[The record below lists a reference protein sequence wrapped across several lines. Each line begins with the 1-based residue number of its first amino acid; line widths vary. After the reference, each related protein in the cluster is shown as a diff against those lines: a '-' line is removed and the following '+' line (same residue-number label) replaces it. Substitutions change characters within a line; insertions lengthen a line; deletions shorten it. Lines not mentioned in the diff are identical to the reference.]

1 MSTLVAS
8 AFVSSN
14 DPRWPEGV
22 PELAIERHREWCK
35 SQEAEYMLI
44 TDEDMEPF
52 RKLSEWPD
60 SWAFGTLSKFV
71 AIKRFLHRYLV
82 SEFDRFIW
90 MDLDCI
96 PGQEATIKALDQY
109 GINSFVVGPHVV
121 HESWLP
127 KSNNCFLIG
136 KYAFHECAEFHS
148 VSTHLFSITAPI
160 ANEIMRYIEHGV
172 RFGTYEWFK
181 CHNEAVKVSAEIAKH
196 VWQKDPEA
204 IDIDALGND
213 EAYIEGYAQK
223 RLDVLGWYDNQLV
236 SNYDHYVKGLFTH
249 YYGDAKRL
257 IPEALA

>member
-22 PELAIERHREWCK
+22 PELAIDRHQEWCK
-35 SQEAEYMLI
+35 SQGAEYMLI

-52 RKLSEWPD
+52 RKLSEWPN
-60 SWAFGTLSKFV
+60 SWAFATLSKFV

-96 PGQEATIKALDQY
+96 PGPDATIAAIREY
-109 GINSFVVGPHVV
+109 GDNGITVS
-121 HESWLP
+121 S
-127 KSNNCFLIG
+127 KSLTENQLRDSDNLFLVC
-136 KYAFHECAEFHS
+136 KYAFHLVEPFHP
-148 VSTHLFSITAPI
+148 VSSHLMCLSGGM
-160 ANEIMRYIEHGV
+160 ANLLMQWVEDRNM
-172 RFGTYEWFK
+172 FGSTDWMET
-181 CHNEAVKVSAEIAKH
+181 HNEDVKIAAAESESIWRGDAKAV
-196 VWQKDPEA
+196 
-204 IDIDALGND
+204 DIQTSGND
-213 EAYIEGYAQK
+213 EAYIEGWIQAK
-223 RLDVLGWYDNQLV
+223 LISFGWYDNQLV
-236 SNYDHYVKGLFTH
+236 ANYNSHVDGLFTH